1 MKKKEEKKHAK
12 NENIFWEK
20 KLSEK
25 KKNKIKYKKIK
36 HAKNQ
41 NIANW
46 SVLKS
51 HVINISYFKWFT
63 FSYTAI
69 SGDILIL
76 QSGR

>member
-1 MKKKEEKKHAK
+1 MKKRRRKKHAK

-20 KLSEK
+20 KLSE

-63 FSYTAI
+63 FSYTVI